1 MAQPV
6 MAMGVAQPGVVVQ
19 QAATQNVVYVQANG
33 QPHEHPQENC
43 AKVMFILTCC
53 SILFWPFIFVG
64 FVNLCM
70 HGCHPNPKVKRW
82 GCYTLIPLLLYIIL
96 YAVLISVIINLL
108 AGFGAATS
116 SGMSSLGYCS

>member
-1 MAQPV
+1 MAQPVMAAPMPVQGGMSNPAYGVKPTPVMAAPVMAAPVMAQGMAQPV

-64 FVNLCM
+64 L
-70 HGCHPNPKVKRW
+70 
-82 GCYTLIPLLLYIIL
+82 
-96 YAVLISVIINLL
+96 
-108 AGFGAATS
+108 
-116 SGMSSLGYCS
+116 